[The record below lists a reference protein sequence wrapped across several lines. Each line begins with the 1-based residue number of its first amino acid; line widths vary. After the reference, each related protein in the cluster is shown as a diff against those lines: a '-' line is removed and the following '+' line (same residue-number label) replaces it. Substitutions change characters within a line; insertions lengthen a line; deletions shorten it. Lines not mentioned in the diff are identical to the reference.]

1 MSQWTKRMCKFS
13 SLERHFA
20 KATKEIGNENN
31 TLKQWITLQ
40 ESAGYVQESGPNQT
54 KLPQHY
60 IRRQFRAETHLEL
73 SDEELCDKCL
83 FEIERYV
90 FSVKE
95 LIEMWVITCEYDKC
109 TQPANFYN
117 CTGQCVCYM
126 CYVRTNCQIHCS
138 VCTESFCIR
147 LDTQLLCV
155 VKCESSTLNLNT
167 KISS

>member
-1 MSQWTKRMCKFS
+1 MDNS
-13 SLERHFA
+13 SRKCRICA
-20 KATKEIGNENN
+20 
-31 TLKQWITLQ
+31 
-40 ESAGYVQESGPNQT
+40 ESGPNQT

-60 IRRQFRAETHLEL
+60 IRRQFRAETYLEL

-117 CTGQCVCYM
+117 CTGQCVC
-126 CYVRTNCQIHCS
+126 S
-138 VCTESFCIR
+138 VFCENK
-147 LDTQLLCV
+147 L
-155 VKCESSTLNLNT
+155 SNTL
-167 KISS
+167 